1 MDTTVEQKVLTLLDI
16 MRRMPSGL
24 FDHRAARKLRAE
36 LREFEE
42 ADGPEKLAEAA
53 DVAYYA
59 SKLVCYTSSIQD
71 RNCAYWTVLF
81 WDAVCNQGAR
91 EDASETARASGHEFV
106 AIVMEEALRVVV
118 SVERALGVWPGASL
132 DLAIA
137 KYSLRARPGNP
148 KDHAAEVAACQEV
161 INGAEKQPQ
170 EQRQRL

>member
-1 MDTTVEQKVLTLLDI
+1 MDTTVERKVLDLFDI

-24 FDHRAARKLRAE
+24 FDRRAAHKLRAE

-42 ADGPEKLAEAA
+42 ANGPERLAEAA

-59 SKLVCYTSSIQD
+59 TKLVCYTASIQD

-91 EDASETARASGHEFV
+91 EGAPETARASGHELV
-106 AIVMEEALRVVV
+106 AIVMEEALRAVAA
-118 SVERALGVWPGASL
+118 VERALGVWPGASL

-161 INGAEKQPQ
+161 INGTEKQRQ
-170 EQRQRL
+170 EQRQGL